1 MAFEET
7 FRSVALTLARTAAF
21 TSHAFLFGSLALLL
35 LVLRPSFTPLDADA
49 WASGRRRVSE
59 RLEGIVQACLTGSA
73 LATLVALALQA
84 ALVSEGSGGEVDS
97 ESIFGALGTRF
108 GQLYVLR
115 FPLLV
120 GLAILLVGR
129 VRQWSLA
136 GAGDGKDQPG
146 RGWWLGWAA
155 LSGALLMTSTLS
167 GHAAVATPRAVSI
180 VTDLMHLVCGA
191 IWFAG
196 IIVLCLV
203 LPDAWRGKD
212 DLDRL
217 KLLAPAVARFSK
229 VALVAF
235 TLLGLTGVL
244 NSFLH
249 IGAWSDLFDTGYGRA
264 LSAKV
269 VVYGMLLGL
278 GGINHFVLRTR
289 LASAAETA
297 DASVARRTF
306 RRTIAAELTLALVVM
321 ALTGL
326 LTGLART
333 KDNVPTPS
341 GEVAVSAER

>member
-7 FRSVALTLARTAAF
+7 FRSIALTLARTAAF
-21 TSHAFLFGSLALLL
+21 TSHAFLFGALALLI
-35 LVLRPSFTPLDADA
+35 LVLRPSFAPLDGDS
-49 WASGRRRVSE
+49 WAAGRRRVSQ
-59 RLEGIVQACLTGSA
+59 RLEGIVQASLTGSG

-136 GAGDGKDQPG
+136 GAGDGSPSPG

-155 LSGALLMTSTLS
+155 LSGALLATSTLS
-167 GHAAVATPRAVSI
+167 GHAAVATPRAISI

-196 IIVLCLV
+196 ILVLCLV

-217 KLLAPAVARFSK
+217 KLLAPTVARFSK
-229 VALVAF
+229 VALVVF
-235 TLLGLTGVL
+235 SLLGITGVV

-249 IGAWSDLFDTGYGRA
+249 IGAWDDLIDTGYGRA

-269 VVYGMLLGL
+269 IVYGLILALGAL
-278 GGINHFVLRTR
+278 NHFVLRKR
-289 LASAAETA
+289 LESATDTA
-297 DASVARRTF
+297 DASIARRTF

-333 KDNVPTPS
+333 KENVPAPS
-341 GEVAVSAER
+341 GDVAVSAER

>member
-21 TSHAFLFGSLALLL
+21 TSHAFLFGALVLLL
-35 LVLRPSFTPLDADA
+35 LVLRPSFLPLDAEA
-49 WASGRRRVSE
+49 WAAGRRRVSG
-59 RLEGIVQACLTGSA
+59 RLEGIVQASLTGSA
-73 LATLVALALQA
+73 VATIVALALQA

-97 ESIFGALGTRF
+97 DSIFGALGTRF

-136 GAGDGKDQPG
+136 GTGDERPAPG
-146 RGWWLGWAA
+146 RGWWVGWAG

-167 GHAAVATPRAVSI
+167 GHAAVATPRVLSI
-180 VTDLMHLVCGA
+180 ATDLLHLVCGA

-196 IIVLCLV
+196 IIILCLV

-217 KLLAPAVARFSK
+217 KLLAPTVSRFSK
-229 VALVAF
+229 VALVTF
-235 TLLGLTGVL
+235 SLLGITGVV
-244 NSFLH
+244 NSLLH
-249 IGAWSDLFDTGYGRA
+249 VGALDDLIDTSYGRA
-264 LSAKV
+264 LSAKI
-269 VVYGMLLGL
+269 VVYGLILALGAM
-278 GGINHFVLRTR
+278 NHFVLRKR
-289 LASAAETA
+289 LESATDAA
-297 DASVARRTF
+297 DASVARNTF
-306 RRTIAAELTLALVVM
+306 RRTIAAELTLALIVM

-333 KDNVPTPS
+333 KENVPPPS
-341 GEVAVSAER
+341 GDVAVSAER

>member
-21 TSHAFLFGSLALLL
+21 TSHAFLFGALALLI
-35 LVLRPSFTPLDADA
+35 LVLRPSFAPLDQDA
-49 WASGRRRVSE
+49 WAAGRRRVSQ
-59 RLEGIVQACLTGSA
+59 RLEGIVQASLTGSG

-84 ALVSEGSGGEVDS
+84 ALVSEGSGGDVDP

-136 GAGDGKDQPG
+136 GAGDGKPSPG
-146 RGWWLGWAA
+146 RGWWLGWAV
-155 LSGALLMTSTLS
+155 LSAALLATSTLS
-167 GHAAVATPRAVSI
+167 GHAAVATPRAISI
-180 VTDLMHLVCGA
+180 ATDLTHLVCGA

-196 IIVLCLV
+196 ILVLCLV

-217 KLLAPAVARFSK
+217 QLLAPAVVRFSK

-235 TLLGLTGVL
+235 SLLGITGVV

-249 IGAWSDLFDTGYGRA
+249 IGAWDDLIDTGYGRA
-264 LSAKV
+264 LSGKV
-269 VVYGMLLGL
+269 IVYGLLLGL
-278 GGINHFVLRTR
+278 GALNHFVLRKR
-289 LASAAETA
+289 LASATDTA

-333 KDNVPTPS
+333 KDNPPAPS
-341 GEVAVSAER
+341 GDVAVSAGR